1 MSNAIAG
8 PGFLL
13 QVNNAGTYTTIAEV
27 KDISGP
33 ETSVDVVEVTNQDSP
48 DNFEEIIPT
57 LKRGGTTSFD
67 VNFVPSDATHDSTT
81 GLLAFLNSRTK
92 KEWQIILPGTGLS
105 VQFDGYVVKWG
116 PKFPVANVATA
127 SMDIRV
133 SGPVVIAASL

>member
-13 QVNNAGTYTTIAEV
+13 QVDITGTYTTIAEV

-67 VNFVPSDATHDSTT
+67 VNFVP
-81 GLLAFLNSRTK
+81 
-92 KEWQIILPGTGLS
+92 
-105 VQFDGYVVKWG
+105 
-116 PKFPVANVATA
+116 
-127 SMDIRV
+127 
-133 SGPVVIAASL
+133 